1 MSNYSIVPNAALT
14 ATVDA
19 IRTKSGSQATIEFD
33 HNTGFKD
40 AVDAIP
46 GDGITFDDIAFGNIA
61 GDVYISSS
69 GTIVP
74 YAFAENQGI
83 TSVSAPNVT
92 RVNERA
98 FSNCR
103 GITSISLPLCTN
115 IGNNAFYYCSSMKSI
130 TLPDSDIT
138 LGQSAFY
145 NCWALENV
153 DFSKINTIPAS
164 CFRGCWPK
172 GCSFNPVTVNDSGFR
187 DAKYFGVEYFPRLT
201 TINGTY
207 TFAGAYDT
215 SNFCTVDCF
224 VAPALTTMASS
235 QVLSYCNC
243 LVKID
248 IGNLIKIQNE
258 TFRTDPNFNVLIL
271 RKSGVT
277 ELNNINAFM
286 DTPFASGKA
295 GGTLYVPQSQIAQYE
310 QATNWST
317 ILGYANNSIVAIEGS
332 QYENYYADGTPIPTT

>member
-14 ATVDA
+14 ATADA
-19 IRTKSGSQATIEFD
+19 IRTKSGSQTMIEFD

-40 AVDAIP
+40 AVDAISS
-46 GDGITFDDIAFGNIA
+46 GWSADGIAFGNIS
-61 GDVYISSS
+61 GDVYISGS
-69 GTIVP
+69 GTVVL
-74 YAFAENQGI
+74 YAFAENQRI
-83 TSVSAPNVT
+83 TSINAPNVT

-115 IGNNAFYYCSSMKSI
+115 IGNYAFYYCLSMKSI

-138 LGQSAFY
+138 LGQYAFY

-153 DFSKINTIPAS
+153 DFSKISTIPVG
-164 CFRGCWPK
+164 CFRDCWAK
-172 GCSFNPVTVNDSGFR
+172 GCSFNPVTVNDSSFR
-187 DAKYFGVEYFPRLT
+187 DAEYFGIEYFPRLT

-207 TFAGAYDT
+207 VFAGAYDI

-235 QVLSYCNC
+235 SVLSWSNC

-248 IGNLIKIQNE
+248 IGNLTKIQNE
-258 TFRTDPNFNVLIL
+258 TFRADSNFNVLIL

-317 ILGYANNSIVAIEGS
+317 ILGYANNSIAAIEGS
-332 QYENYYADGTPIPTT
+332 QYENYYADGTPISTT